1 MRHARVEVLRGER
14 IESLHRVR
22 FAISGPNAED
32 ALDDGPP
39 VLLRSAAKPFQ
50 AAAVVRSGALDRLGV
65 GDETLAIV
73 AASHSGEARH
83 VSLVAALLSRL
94 GLDEST
100 LRCGIHPPFHE
111 PTAAR
116 LGDRLSQ
123 LHHNCSGKHAGM
135 LAAAAA
141 LGVSPASYLDTD
153 GAVQQLM
160 RRTVAAACGVAIER
174 VEVAIDGCGAATFA
188 VPLASAARAF
198 ALLASPSEAPA
209 ELREPLERV
218 ARAMRAHPH
227 LVGGTS
233 RFDTRLMEA
242 SRGRL
247 IAKGGAE
254 GVQAVADCE
263 RGLGMCL
270 KVCDGAAR
278 AVGPAALEALRD
290 AGMIAQP
297 VLLALEDLCRPVLQN
312 YAGAAVGRI
321 AAWIEPGPTV

>member
-1 MRHARVEVLRGER
+1 MRRARVEVIRGER

-22 FAISGPNAED
+22 FAVSGPSESGTR
-32 ALDDGPP
+32 DDDPP
-39 VLLRSAAKPFQ
+39 VFLRSAAKPFQ
-50 AAAVVRSGALDRLGV
+50 AAAVVRSGALDRLGL

-83 VSLVAALLSRL
+83 VALVAALLARL
-94 GLDEST
+94 GLGEPA
-100 LRCGIHPPFHE
+100 LRCGTHPPLHE

-116 LGDRLSQ
+116 LDGRFSE

-141 LGVSPASYLDTD
+141 LGVPAASYLDAD

-160 RRTVAAACGVAIER
+160 RRTVAAVCGVPIER

-198 ALLASPSEAPA
+198 ALLASPLEAPV
-209 ELREPLERV
+209 ELREPLGRV

-227 LVGGTS
+227 LVGGTD

-254 GVQAVADCE
+254 GVVGIADCE
-263 RGLGMCL
+263 RELGICV

-278 AVGPAALEALRD
+278 AVGPAALEVLRD
-290 AGMIAQP
+290 AGSISQEAWP
-297 VLLALEDLCRPVLQN
+297 SLEDLHRPVLRN

-321 AAWIEPGPTV
+321 VAVIEPTPT